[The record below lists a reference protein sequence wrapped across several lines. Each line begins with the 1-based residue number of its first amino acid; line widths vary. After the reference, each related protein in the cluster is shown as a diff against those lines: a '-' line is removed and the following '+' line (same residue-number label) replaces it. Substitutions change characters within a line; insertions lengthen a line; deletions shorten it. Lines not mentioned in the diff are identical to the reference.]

1 MVTPSEA
8 DKDRYSRHGWGTTEG
23 GAGSSQYGPDAIRQR
38 FHDPARELAQTA
50 EDARVLAHTGLRA
63 VPGAGP
69 GQGSNRPPLSGPTNP
84 TGRVALFETL
94 QYSRPEAPEKADTW
108 LGNVAYDPRLGR
120 AAPPAPVTRGRTD
133 LFDIMT
139 MQQKRKPGDTSGDA
153 WIGNAQ
159 VDPFLGKASVETPAN
174 RAGRA
179 DLFGTIQQVRTAHP
193 RNPNP

>member
-1 MVTPSEA
+1 
-8 DKDRYSRHGWGTTEG
+8 
-23 GAGSSQYGPDAIRQR
+23 
-38 FHDPARELAQTA
+38 
-50 EDARVLAHTGLRA
+50 
-63 VPGAGP
+63 
-69 GQGSNRPPLSGPTNP
+69 
-84 TGRVALFETL
+84 
-94 QYSRPEAPEKADTW
+94 
-108 LGNVAYDPRLGR
+108 
-120 AAPPAPVTRGRTD
+120 
-133 LFDIMT
+133 